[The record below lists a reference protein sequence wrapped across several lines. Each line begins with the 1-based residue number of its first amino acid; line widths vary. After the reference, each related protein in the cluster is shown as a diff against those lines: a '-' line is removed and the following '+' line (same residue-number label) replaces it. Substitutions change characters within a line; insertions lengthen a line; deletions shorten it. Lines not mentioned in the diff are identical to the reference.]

1 MIQVKGHNHIRLE
14 PKEFCASRGCT
25 TIYDTLYQNDLRK
38 NFSQFNSM
46 KITFITFSIFLNLK
60 VLFSAKLWNLSYSPF
75 IEGNPELNLALLIG
89 GIYE

>member
-1 MIQVKGHNHIRLE
+1 MNQ
-14 PKEFCASRGCT
+14 
-25 TIYDTLYQNDLRK
+25 K
-38 NFSQFNSM
+38 NFVLLVAVQPFMTHYIKMIYVRILSIKFDENDFQ
-46 KITFITFSIFLNLK
+46 FSIFFNLK

>member
-1 MIQVKGHNHIRLE
+1 MIYVRILSIKFDE
-14 PKEFCASRGCT
+14 
-25 TIYDTLYQNDLRK
+25 ND
-38 NFSQFNSM
+38 FQ
-46 KITFITFSIFLNLK
+46 FSIFFNLK